1 MSQTGYKKGA
11 GCRICKV
18 CRKRYSR
25 TYFDKHKCVSKELS
39 SHTNCEPDTVVSKAK
54 TINHTTD
61 TENATEWKIM
71 PYKKPTKSHREIGD
85 SYRPLATVSKM
96 KNGVESVLIIRGLR
110 YVLEHP
116 NQYKQGKK

>member
-1 MSQTGYKKGA
+1 MSQTGFKKGA

-18 CRKRYSR
+18 CRKRYSIG
-25 TYFDKHKCVSKELS
+25 YFDKHKCISKELR
-39 SHTNCEPDTVVSKAK
+39 SHANCEPDTAVSKANTVK
-54 TINHTTD
+54 HTTD
-61 TENATEWKIM
+61 TKNATKRKIM
-71 PYKKPTKSHREIGD
+71 TSKKPMKSHRGIGD

-116 NQYKQGKK
+116 NQRK